1 MEVKIKKAFKFR
13 LELTQEQNQRFR
25 QFAGASR
32 FAYNYALDRK
42 KTVYKE
48 TGKTITS
55 GEIQK
60 EITRMKKTPE
70 YEWLNDLPSQIPQ
83 QAVQNVDRAFDGFFK
98 KRSGFPKFK
107 KKHSW
112 IQSFRIPQNIKVK
125 GGRVFVP
132 KLGYVKM
139 IQSREIEGTI
149 KGATFRANH
158 LGQWFVSINTECILE
173 KPAEIFVSD
182 CTGVDLGLKDVI
194 VTSTGHRQP
203 APKFFRQGER
213 KIKKLSR
220 RLSRKVRGSKNRSKA
235 RRALARA
242 HLRIGNQRSDF
253 THKIT
258 TNLIRNHEAL
268 AFESLNVKGMS
279 KTKLSKS
286 IHDTAFGEIK
296 RQAEY
301 KGLWYDV
308 PFIPV
313 DRWFPSSKLCS
324 VCEYKNND
332 LSLSDREWMC
342 PDCKTHHDRDIN
354 AARNLRIEGLSIL
367 AAGSTESINAYGVR
381 VRLARPAVNSEVG
394 IPHYSRPAA

>member
-1 MEVKIKKAFKFR
+1 MEVTIKKAFKFR
-13 LELTQEQNQRFR
+13 LELTPEQNERFG

-32 FAYNYALDRK
+32 FAYNYALDRR
-42 KTVYKE
+42 KTTYKE
-48 TGKTITS
+48 TGKAITS

-83 QAVQNVDRAFDGFFK
+83 QAVQNVDRAFDGYFK

-107 KKHSW
+107 KKHHSV
-112 IQSFRIPQNIKVK
+112 QSFRIPQNIKVK
-125 GGRVFVP
+125 NGEVFVP

-139 IQSREIEGTI
+139 IQSRRIEGTI
-149 KGATFRANH
+149 KGATFRADH
-158 LGQWFVSINTECILE
+158 RGGWFVSINTECIVE
-173 KPAEIFVSD
+173 KPAEVFVSD
-182 CTGVDLGLKDVI
+182 CTGVNLGLKDVI
-194 VTSTGHRQP
+194 VTNTGYREP
-203 APKFFRQGER
+203 APKFFRKGER
-213 KIKKLSR
+213 KIRKLSR
-220 RLSRKVRGSKNRSKA
+220 SFSRKVRGSGNRAKA
-235 RRALARA
+235 RKALARA
-242 HLRIGNQRSDF
+242 HQRIADQRSDF

-286 IHDTAFGEIK
+286 IHDTAFGEIT

-301 KGLWYDV
+301 KGLWYDI

-313 DRWFPSSKLCS
+313 DQWFPSSKLCS
-324 VCEYKNND
+324 VCGYKNKD

-342 PDCKTHHDRDIN
+342 PECETKHDRDIN
-354 AARNLRIEGLSIL
+354 AAQNLRIEGLSIL
-367 AAGSTESINAYGVR
+367 AGGSTESINAYGVR
-381 VRLARPAVNSEVG
+381 VRLAPASNEQ
-394 IPHYSRPAA
+394 

>member
-1 MEVKIKKAFKFR
+1 
-13 LELTQEQNQRFR
+13 
-25 QFAGASR
+25 
-32 FAYNYALDRK
+32 
-42 KTVYKE
+42 
-48 TGKTITS
+48 
-55 GEIQK
+55 
-60 EITRMKKTPE
+60 MKKTPQ
-70 YEWLNDLPSQIPQ
+70 YQWLNDLPSQIPSKPLR
-83 QAVQNVDRAFDGFFK
+83 NLDRAFDRYFK

-107 KKHSW
+107 KRHHSV
-112 IQSFRIPQNIKVK
+112 QSFRIPQNIKVK
-125 GGRVFVP
+125 DGEVLVP
-132 KLGYVKM
+132 KLGSVKM
-139 IQSREIEGTI
+139 IQSRQIEGMI
-149 KGATFRANH
+149 KGATFRASH
-158 LGQWFVSINTECILE
+158 RGGWFVSINTESIVE

-242 HLRIGNQRSDF
+242 HLRVGNQRSDF

-296 RQAEY
+296 RRAEY

-324 VCEYKNND
+324 VCGYKNND
-332 LSLSDREWMC
+332 LSLSDREWRC
-342 PDCKTHHDRDIN
+342 PDCETHHDRDIN
-354 AARNLRIEGLSIL
+354 AAENLRIEGLTKL
-367 AAGSTESINAYGVR
+367 AGGSTESINPCGVR
-381 VRLARPAVNSEVG
+381 IRLAPASNE
-394 IPHYSRPAA
+394 R

>member
-220 RLSRKVRGSKNRSKA
+220 RLSRKIRGSKNRSKA

-296 RQAEY
+296 RQAAY
-301 KGLWYDV
+301 KGLWYDI

-313 DRWFPSSKLCS
+313 DQWFPSSKLCS
-324 VCEYKNND
+324 VCVYKNND